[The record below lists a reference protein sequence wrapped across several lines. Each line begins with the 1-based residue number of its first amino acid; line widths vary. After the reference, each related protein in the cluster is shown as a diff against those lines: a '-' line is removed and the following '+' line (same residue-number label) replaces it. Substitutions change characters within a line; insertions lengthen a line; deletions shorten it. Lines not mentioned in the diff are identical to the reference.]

1 MNLIV
6 FEKWLERKL
15 KTCFNPLA
23 YIIAVQDT
31 LPRHQN
37 PKMRKNLK
45 VNNILSEKKDDNI
58 KAATY
63 VEVESK
69 NIK

>member
-1 MNLIV
+1 
-6 FEKWLERKL
+6 
-15 KTCFNPLA
+15 
-23 YIIAVQDT
+23 
-31 LPRHQN
+31 
-37 PKMRKNLK
+37 MRKNLK